1 MNSIFLIHGKPLRIR
16 KLTQNDLRFSYYEVM
31 NLLSEVD
38 RNTLRSENILNS
50 LTNDY
55 VYFIVEDI
63 NINMIVS
70 TGTVIITNTH
80 TQSSH
85 TGYIE
90 NIMIHQDYQNIGLGD
105 IIFQYL
111 NYYCLNIKK
120 CIRVITNCEHN
131 F

>member
-1 MNSIFLIHGKPLRIR
+1 MNSIFLIHGKPLHIR

-70 TGTVIITNTH
+70 TGTVIITNIH

>member
-1 MNSIFLIHGKPLRIR
+1 MLKGVIHGKPLRIR
-16 KLTQNDLRFSYYEVM
+16 KLNKNDLRFAYYEVM
-31 NLLSEVD
+31 SLLSEVD
-38 RNTLRSENILNS
+38 RSTLRSENILES
-50 LTNDY
+50 LQNNY
-55 VYFIVEDI
+55 VYFIVEDLH
-63 NINMIVS
+63 INMIVG
-70 TGTVIITNTH
+70 TGTLIIINTH